1 MVSLPSRR
9 FPPAARL
16 HSPAEFARVYG
27 FRCSAADGPL
37 VLYACPA
44 SPAGGTTIP
53 AGGMTKPAGGLTKP
67 AGGLAPPAAAPN
79 IPGNAAADG
88 AESRSRLGL
97 SVSRRVGNAVVRNAW
112 KRRLR
117 EAFRLV
123 QSRLPGGHDFV
134 VVVRSNRVPSGA
146 AGARAM
152 EESLVALARRVV
164 GRPGYGKAPAPG
176 DPPRLS
182 KGPQRRR

>member
-1 MVSLPSRR
+1 MSLSNNR

-53 AGGMTKPAGGLTKP
+53 AGG
-67 AGGLAPPAAAPN
+67 LAPPADVPN
-79 IPGNAAADG
+79 IPGNAAVG
-88 AESRSRLGL
+88 AAVSRSRLGL
-97 SVSRRVGNAVVRNAW
+97 SVSRRVGNAVIRNAW

-123 QSRLPGGHDFV
+123 QPRLPGGHDFV
-134 VVVRSNRVPSGA
+134 VVVRSSRVPSGA
-146 AGARAM
+146 GGARAM
-152 EESLVALARRVV
+152 EESLVALARRVI

-176 DPPRLS
+176 DPDRPAT
-182 KGPQRRR
+182 GPQRRR

>member
-1 MVSLPSRR
+1 MVSLSSRR
-9 FPPAARL
+9 FPSAARL

-37 VLYACPA
+37 VLYACPE
-44 SPAGGTTIP
+44 SSAGC
-53 AGGMTKPAGGLTKP
+53 
-67 AGGLAPPAAAPN
+67 LATPVDAPSTSR
-79 IPGNAAADG
+79 NAAAG
-88 AESRSRLGL
+88 AAVSRSRLGL

>member
-1 MVSLPSRR
+1 MSLSDRR
-9 FPPAARL
+9 FPPAVRL

-44 SPAGGTTIP
+44 SPAGGRTIP
-53 AGGMTKPAGGLTKP
+53 AGGLPTPAV
-67 AGGLAPPAAAPN
+67 GLAPPADAPN
-79 IPGNAAADG
+79 NSGNGSAGAAV
-88 AESRSRLGL
+88 SRSRLGL

-123 QSRLPGGHDFV
+123 QPRLPGGHDFV
-134 VVVRSNRVPSGA
+134 VVVRSSRVPSGA
-146 AGARAM
+146 GGARAM

-164 GRPGYGKAPAPG
+164 GRPGYGKPPAPG
-176 DPPRLS
+176 DPARPAT
-182 KGPQRRR
+182 GPQRRR